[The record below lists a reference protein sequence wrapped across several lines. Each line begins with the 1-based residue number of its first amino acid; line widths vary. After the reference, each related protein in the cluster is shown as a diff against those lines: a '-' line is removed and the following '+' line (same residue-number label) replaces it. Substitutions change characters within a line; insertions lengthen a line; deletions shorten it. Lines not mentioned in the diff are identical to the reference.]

1 MLLVQVHLQFI
12 KPETLWRPD
21 SIGASARLPPV
32 WPWGEF
38 SCGFSLVC
46 CWFSLLFQEGFTAGT
61 PVFFL
66 LKNQTY
72 KFPFDLGLRN
82 AWTPSNGWFSNP
94 YSSNFFSLTNSVCTS
109 SRKKVARINKM
120 ISKRKMPWSFIQ
132 FSHLTSKM
140 DQIALQYSQASQSRC
155 KGFLHRKPKWCARPE
170 IKTPHMRRSVSQ
182 SL

>member
-1 MLLVQVHLQFI
+1 MLLVQVHLQYI

-21 SIGASARLPPV
+21 LSIVASARLPPV

-46 CWFSLLFQEGFTAGT
+46 LAFVPGGFYCRYPGFFFSSKTNT
-61 PVFFL
+61 S
-66 LKNQTY
+66 

-82 AWTPSNGWFSNP
+82 AWTPSNEWFSNP
-94 YSSNFFSLTNSVCTS
+94 YSSNFFSLTNNVGTS
-109 SRKKVARINKM
+109 SRKKCTTINKM

-155 KGFLHRKPKWCARPE
+155 KGFLHRKPKWCARLE
-170 IKTPHMRRSVSQ
+170 IKTPHMRRGVSQ